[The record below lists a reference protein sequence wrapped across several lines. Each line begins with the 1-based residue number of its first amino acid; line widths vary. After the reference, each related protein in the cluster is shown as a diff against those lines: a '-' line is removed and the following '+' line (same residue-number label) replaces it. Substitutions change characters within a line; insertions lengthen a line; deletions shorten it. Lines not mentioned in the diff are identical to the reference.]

1 MVKRVKVP
9 VFLKG
14 DLLMKHASYL
24 IETLVMSIM
33 FCFFSYQDVNAYLDP
48 GTGSYVL
55 QMVIAGLLGAFFF
68 IKLSWKKLKNFFSN
82 LSSKRKDGRI
92 TKG

>member
-1 MVKRVKVP
+1 MVKRVEVP

-14 DLLMKHASYL
+14 DLLMKHVSYL

-33 FCFFSYQDVNAYLDP
+33 FCFFTYQDVYAYLDP

-68 IKLSWKKLKNFFSN
+68 IKLSWKKMMNFFSN